1 MGLTTGQR
9 KRVNKMSPIAR
20 QLKLGDR
27 IQYLDP
33 NGMLIGPMLGNGK
46 VWFVD
51 NVGGSD
57 KNSGESWGEALR
69 TIAAAIAKS
78 NLTIDWSYTPK
89 YYNMICVKPG
99 VYAENLT
106 PAYYCHI
113 VGAGI
118 LGTDTAAEVHPTT
131 GAAMAGT
138 FLGCGLHNMRL
149 ECETAAPVIDLGI
162 ANNSIIENCEIVRG
176 IAGLATVGLD
186 MENATHM
193 RILNN
198 RFISGV
204 ADFPIGINA
213 DHGATA
219 TADKFVHACL
229 IEGND
234 IFAATAGIYVD
245 VHNVAS
251 SLLIK
256 RNFIARPAKGID
268 DNNGGSYCVGNWISA
283 SSDAIEHASSTSK
296 CIGNSVI
303 NNVTGAKETSGS

>member
-1 MGLTTGQR
+1 M
-9 KRVNKMSPIAR
+9 
-20 QLKLGDR
+20 KLGER
-27 IQYLDP
+27 LKYLDP
-33 NGMLIGPMLGNGK
+33 NGMLIGPMLGNGR

-51 NVGGSD
+51 NVRGSNR
-57 KNSGESWGEALR
+57 NSGESWDKPLR

-78 NLTIDWSYTPK
+78 NLTINWSYTPK

-118 LGTDTAAEVHPTT
+118 LGTDTAAEVHPAS

-149 ECETAAPVIDLGI
+149 EAESAHPVIDLGI

-204 ADFPIGINA
+204 AHFPIGIRA
-213 DHGATA
+213 DHGDPP
-219 TADKFVHACL
+219 TADKFLHACL
-229 IEGND
+229 IQGND
-234 IFAATAGIYVD
+234 IFAATAGIYID
-245 VHNVAS
+245 QHNVAAS
-251 SLLIK
+251 ALIK
-256 RNFIARPAKGID
+256 ENFIARPVKGID

-283 SSDAIEHASSTSK
+283 SSDAIEHANSASR

-303 NNVTGAKETSGS
+303 NNVSGAKETSGS